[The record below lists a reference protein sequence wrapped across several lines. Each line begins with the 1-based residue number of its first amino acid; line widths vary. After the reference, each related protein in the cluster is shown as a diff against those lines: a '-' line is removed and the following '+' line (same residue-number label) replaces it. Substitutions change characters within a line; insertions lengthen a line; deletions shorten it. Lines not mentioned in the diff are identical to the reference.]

1 MAVRVNKDQRKGNEK
16 EIKQQYRILNWK
28 EYNQALINRG
38 SLSIWLDESVVSEWY
53 NQEKNGKKGANN
65 YYSDR
70 AISCG
75 LIIREVFHLA
85 LRQLQGFMSSLI
97 NLMGFPI
104 ECPNYTTFC
113 RRQKGLSI
121 PLPRQQSGEVL
132 HVVVDSTGLKVYGEG
147 EWKVRKHGYSKRRTW
162 RKLHLAIDAA
172 THEVLS
178 MELTSNDCGD
188 NEVFGDLINPIDEVI
203 EQISADGAYDTWEAH
218 RIAQEK
224 GARLVAPPQENA
236 VLKDPEFHQW
246 ETPLRDDYIR
256 ENQEMGRAEW
266 KIKEGYHP
274 RSLAET
280 AMFRI
285 KCIFGNKLKNRN
297 FSHQQTEALMK
308 CVAMNIM
315 TQLGMPLSYQ
325 VL

>member
-1 MAVRVNKDQRKGNEK
+1 MAVRVNNKSLKNNEK
-16 EIKQQYRILNWK
+16 EIKEQYRILNWK
-28 EYNQALINRG
+28 DYNQALLNRG
-38 SLSIWLDESVVSEWY
+38 DLTFWLEKSVVSEWY
-53 NQEKNGKKGANN
+53 NKEKNGKNGANN
-65 YYSDR
+65 YYSDK

-85 LRQLQGFMSSLI
+85 LRQTQGFLSSLI
-97 NLMGFPI
+97 KLMGFQI

-121 PLPRQQSGEVL
+121 ALPRQRSGELL
-132 HVVVDSTGLKVYGEG
+132 HVVVDSTGMKVYGEG

-162 RKLHLAIDAA
+162 RKLHLSVDAA
-172 THEVLS
+172 THEILS
-178 MELTSNDCGD
+178 VKMTSNDCGD
-188 NEVFGDLINPIDEVI
+188 NEVFEDLIDPIDEPI

-224 GARLVAPPQENA
+224 GARLVVPPQENA
-236 VLKDPEFHQW
+236 VLKDPDFHQW

-256 ENQEMGRAEW
+256 EIQEIGRAEW
-266 KIKEGYHP
+266 KNKEGYHQ

-285 KCIFGNKLKNRN
+285 KTIFGNQLKNRI
-297 FSHQQTEALMK
+297 FEHQQTENLMK
-308 CVAMNIM
+308 CVAINKM

-325 VL
+325 VE